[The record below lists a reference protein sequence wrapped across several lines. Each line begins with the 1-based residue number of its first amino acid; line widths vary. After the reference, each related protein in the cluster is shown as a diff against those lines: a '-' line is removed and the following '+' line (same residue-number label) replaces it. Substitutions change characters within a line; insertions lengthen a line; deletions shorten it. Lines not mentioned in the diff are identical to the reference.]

1 MWGAVSQK
9 NRDGHINLD
18 GIGMTSRRTRDRL
31 IERLM
36 DQGICN
42 FQVINAIRETPRHIF
57 LDEALAHRAYEDDA
71 LPIGCNQTLSQPYTV
86 ARMSELLLSR
96 GPRARVLEIG
106 TGSGYQTA
114 VLAQLVGKV
123 YSMERI
129 GQLLDKARQ
138 RLRLLKHDN
147 VFLRHADGA
156 IGWEEA
162 GPFDGILSAAAP
174 MEIPPRLLEQ
184 LAPGGVLVSPVGGD
198 EQHLVLVYRNP
209 ETGECE
215 REDVEPARFV
225 PFVRGVLR

>member
-1 MWGAVSQK
+1 MRHK
-9 NRDGHINLD
+9 HLD

-42 FQVINAIRETPRHIF
+42 FAVINAIRETPRHIF

-71 LPIGCNQTLSQPYTV
+71 LPIGYNQTLSQPYTV

-96 GPRARVLEIG
+96 GPRQRVLEIG

-114 VLAQLVGKV
+114 VLAHLVGRV

-129 GQLLDKARQ
+129 APLLEKASQ
-138 RLRLLKHDN
+138 RLRLLGHDN

-156 IGWEEA
+156 VGWEEA

-174 MEIPPRLLEQ
+174 ETIPPRLLEQ

-198 EQHLVLVYRNP
+198 EQHLVVVYRDP
-209 ETGECE
+209 ETGEYT
-215 REDVEPARFV
+215 REDIEPARFV
-225 PFVRGVLR
+225 PFVRGILR

>member
-1 MWGAVSQK
+1 MSEL
-9 NRDGHINLD
+9 NFDGR
-18 GIGMTSRRTRDRL
+18 GMTSRRTRDRL

-36 DQGICN
+36 DQGVSN
-42 FQVINAIRETPRHIF
+42 FEVINAIRETPRHIF
-57 LDEALAHRAYEDDA
+57 VDDALAHRAYEDDA
-71 LPIGCNQTLSQPYTV
+71 LPIGYNQTLSQPYTV

-96 GPRARVLEIG
+96 GPLARVLEIG

-114 VLAQLVGKV
+114 ILAQLAKKV

-129 GQLLDKARQ
+129 EPLLEKAKQ
-138 RLRLLKHDN
+138 RMRVLKHDN

-174 MEIPPRLLEQ
+174 LQIPERLLQQ

-198 EQHLVLVYRNP
+198 EQHLVMVHRHA
-209 ETGECE
+209 ETGEYE
-215 REDVEPARFV
+215 HIAIEPARFV
-225 PFVRGVLR
+225 PFVRGVVRG

>member
-1 MWGAVSQK
+1 M
-9 NRDGHINLD
+9 NLD

-42 FQVINAIRETPRHIF
+42 FQVVSAIRETPRHIF
-57 LDEALAHRAYEDDA
+57 LEEALAHRAYEDDA
-71 LPIGCNQTLSQPYTV
+71 LPIGYNQTLSQPYTV
-86 ARMSELLLSR
+86 ARMSELLLSY
-96 GPRARVLEIG
+96 GPRRRVLEIG

-114 VLAQLVGKV
+114 ILAQLVDRV

-129 GQLLDKARQ
+129 EPLLEKAQQ
-138 RLRLLKHDN
+138 RLRLLKHEN

-174 MEIPPRLLEQ
+174 EQIPPRLLEQ
-184 LAPGGVLVSPVGGD
+184 LAPGGVLVTPVGGD
-198 EQHLVLVYRNP
+198 EQHLVVVYRHP
-209 ETGECE
+209 ETGEYD
-215 REDVEPARFV
+215 RQDIEPARFV
-225 PFVRGVLR
+225 PFVRGVMR

>member
-1 MWGAVSQK
+1 M
-9 NRDGHINLD
+9 NRLNLD

-36 DQGICN
+36 DQGISN
-42 FQVINAIRETPRHIF
+42 FSVINAMRETPRHIF

-71 LPIGCNQTLSQPYTV
+71 LPIGYNQTLSQPYTV

-96 GPRARVLEIG
+96 GPLSKVLEIG

-114 VLAQLVGKV
+114 ILSQLADKV

-129 GQLLDKARQ
+129 EPLLDKARQ
-138 RLRLLKHDN
+138 RMRLLKHDN

-162 GPFDGILSAAAP
+162 GPFNGILSAAAP
-174 MEIPPRLLEQ
+174 MEIPPRLLQQ
-184 LAPGGVLVSPVGGD
+184 LAPGGVLITPVGGD
-198 EQHLVLVYRNP
+198 EQHLVMVYHNP
-209 ETGECE
+209 ETGEYE
-215 REDVEPARFV
+215 REPIEPARFV
-225 PFVRGVLR
+225 PFVSGVMP